1 MNIYLDDITSLMIT
15 RAVSANKGI
24 TLTPT
29 GICRPAG
36 LDLRY
41 VKLDRLGISGLLT
54 YLKIPESRSLGLV
67 VPKRKDRI
75 RAHGIHCSVDSMQRD
90 GAPFSLLSSA
100 DSERPSPLVSSI
112 TNVYVQHPAKI
123 VLGMARRIRR
133 KELNGELSG
142 QQAILLLVKLCLEL
156 CGTYSHD
163 PFDPNHADVVFNT
176 KQWLTCE
183 DLRNYLQPDGNEQ
196 GLSLARLAA
205 SMSYDKSGSPQES
218 FMGPALFYSS
228 RLGGLDLG
236 EFSANEPLDLSEQER
251 ISINFRTITPDF
263 QLPEYNSVVEYLGE
277 IHKEGDNPRIDHTRS
292 LDYQTLGKRE
302 FSFWYSDVDTQAHFM
317 ESAKRIVSAIAQVE
331 GLDIWKSFG
340 KRVGRPG
347 FKERQKVLFSVF
359 RPWLRGRQGVRARGS

>member
-1 MNIYLDDITSLMIT
+1 MDDITSLMIT
-15 RAVSANKGI
+15 RAASVNKGI
-24 TLTPT
+24 TLTATDVCRPT
-29 GICRPAG
+29 GLG
-36 LDLRY
+36 LSY
-41 VKLDRLGISGLLT
+41 VKLNRLGISGLLA
-54 YLKIPESRSLGLV
+54 YLKIPESRPLGIV

-90 GAPFSLLSSA
+90 GAPFLLLSSA
-100 DSERPSPLVSSI
+100 DNKNPSPLVSST
-112 TNVYVQHPAKI
+112 TNVCVQHPARI

-163 PFDPNHADVVFNT
+163 PFDPNHADATYNT
-176 KQWLTCE
+176 EQWLTCK
-183 DLRNYLQPDGNEQ
+183 DLRNYLQANGNEQ

-205 SMSYDKSGSPQES
+205 SLSYDKSGSPQES

-236 EFSANEPLDLSEQER
+236 NFIANEPLNLTNGER
-251 ISINFRTITPDF
+251 ASINFRIITPDF
-263 QLPEYNSVVEYLGE
+263 QLPDYNSVVEYLGE
-277 IHKEGDNPRIDHTRS
+277 IHKEGNNPDIDHTRT

-302 FSFWYSDVDTQAHFM
+302 FAFWYSDVDTQAHFLK
-317 ESAKRIVSAIAQVE
+317 SAARIVNAIAQVDGPE
-331 GLDIWKSFG
+331 IRESF
-340 KRVGRPG
+340 RRRISRPG

-359 RPWLRGRQGVRARGS
+359 RPWLRGK